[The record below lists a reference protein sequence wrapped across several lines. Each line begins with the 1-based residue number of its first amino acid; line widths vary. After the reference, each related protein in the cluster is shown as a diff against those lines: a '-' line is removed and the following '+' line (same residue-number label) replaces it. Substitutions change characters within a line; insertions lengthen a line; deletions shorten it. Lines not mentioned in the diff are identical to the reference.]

1 LQLLQTFIQLCT
13 LLGAIV
19 APIAKAL
26 DPKSG
31 KEADYG
37 LNAK

>member
-1 LQLLQTFIQLCT
+1 M
-13 LLGAIV
+13 LGAIV

-31 KEADYG
+31 SEADYG
-37 LNAK
+37 LSEK

>member
-1 LQLLQTFIQLCT
+1 VADIHPAYAT

-37 LNAK
+37 INAK